1 VGASTGFAPT
11 FAPARCRCELMS
23 PIAGPPAVMAHRI
36 RKVRDYHPP
45 MSPIVNVDAEP
56 TKREEILDVALEEF
70 AGHGYDRT
78 SVRRI
83 ARLCGL
89 SQAGVLHYFSSKEEL
104 FTEVLR
110 RRDVVN
116 RRLYDEHGDDPI
128 NVERLVSIVRHNG
141 KQSGLVRL
149 YVSMSAESTAVDSPA
164 RDFFVS
170 RYRSL
175 RAGIAED
182 CRVKQAHGVL
192 DPDLDPDV
200 LASLLIA
207 AADGLQIQWL
217 LDPESVDM
225 GDLLDQLWR
234 ALRRIG
240 VAGHGT

>member
-1 VGASTGFAPT
+1 MAS
-11 FAPARCRCELMS
+11 
-23 PIAGPPAVMAHRI
+23 RI
-36 RKVRDYHPP
+36 RNAGDYHPP
-45 MSPIVNVDAEP
+45 MSLSVRVDAEP
-56 TKREEILDVALEEF
+56 TKREEILDVALDVF
-70 AGHGYDRT
+70 ARHGYDRT
-78 SVRRI
+78 SVRQI

-116 RRLYDEHGDDPI
+116 RRLYDQHGDDPI
-128 NVERLVSIVRHNG
+128 NVERLISIIGHNAEE
-141 KQSGLVRL
+141 SGLVRL

-164 RDFFVS
+164 REFFVG
-170 RYRSL
+170 RYRTL
-175 RAGIAED
+175 RAGIAAD
-182 CRVKQAHGVL
+182 CRAKQAHGVL
-192 DPDLDPDV
+192 DPDLDADV

-240 VAGHGT
+240 VHNEKAEP

>member
-1 VGASTGFAPT
+1 MAS
-11 FAPARCRCELMS
+11 
-23 PIAGPPAVMAHRI
+23 RI
-36 RKVRDYHPP
+36 RNARDYHPP
-45 MSPIVNVDAEP
+45 MSLSVRVDAEP
-56 TKREEILDVALEEF
+56 TKREEILDVALEVF
-70 AGHGYDRT
+70 ARHGYDRT
-78 SVRRI
+78 SVRQI

-116 RRLYDEHGDDPI
+116 RRLYDQHGDDPI
-128 NVERLVSIVRHNG
+128 NVERLISIIRHNAEE
-141 KQSGLVRL
+141 SGLVRL

-164 RDFFVS
+164 REFFVG
-170 RYRSL
+170 RYRTL

-182 CRVKQAHGVL
+182 CRAKQAHGVL
-192 DPDLDPDV
+192 DPDLDADV

-240 VAGHGT
+240 CSRPRSHDTLTTGQRYVAAEECR

>member
-1 VGASTGFAPT
+1 
-11 FAPARCRCELMS
+11 MS
-23 PIAGPPAVMAHRI
+23 PS
-36 RKVRDYHPP
+36 VR
-45 MSPIVNVDAEP
+45 VDAEP
-56 TKREEILDVALEEF
+56 TEREEILDVALEVF
-70 AGHGYDRT
+70 ALDGYDRT
-78 SVRRI
+78 SVRHI

-89 SQAGVLHYFSSKEEL
+89 SQAGFLHYFSSKEEL

-116 RRLYDEHGDDPI
+116 RRLYDQHGDDPV
-128 NVERLVSIVRHNG
+128 NVERLISIVRHNAEE
-141 KQSGLVRL
+141 SGLVRL

-164 RDFFVS
+164 REFFVG
-170 RYRSL
+170 RYRTL

-182 CRVKQAHGVL
+182 CRAKQAHGLL
-192 DPDLDPDV
+192 DSDLDADV

-225 GDLLDQLWR
+225 GDLLDQLWH

-240 VAGHGT
+240 VADHDRTRP